1 MAEALRAST
10 LLSLLEPRGERLIV
24 LGEIDDDSGAAPL
37 YASATVPEDPENLPG
52 ELRADVALVVLAAG
66 DPPPSALLA
75 RLRDVHVA
83 QIVLAADAGVS
94 QADMLAMGFEK
105 VQSPSLDGLVYVW
118 DAALADKPRE
128 WNNARDWA
136 NPENFDRYRW

>member
-1 MAEALRAST
+1 MAVKPRTSA

-24 LGEIDDDSGAAPL
+24 LGELDNDRSQAPL
-37 YASATVPEDPENLPG
+37 FASSVVPENPDSLPA
-52 ELRADVALVVLAAG
+52 ELRADVALVVLADG
-66 DPPPSALLA
+66 DPLPRALLA

-83 QIVLAADAGVS
+83 QIVLTADRGLAPG
-94 QADMLAMGFEK
+94 DMLAMGFEK
-105 VQSPSLDGLVYVW
+105 AQSPSEDGLVYVW

>member
-1 MAEALRAST
+1 MAAAPKSSA
-10 LLSLLEPRGERLIV
+10 LLSLLEPRGERLVV
-24 LGEIDDDSGAAPL
+24 LGELDDDSGHKTL
-37 YASATVPEDPENLPG
+37 FASPAVPEDPDSLPAG
-52 ELRADVALVVLAAG
+52 LRADVALVVLADG
-66 DPPPSALLA
+66 EPLPQALLA

-83 QIVLAADAGVS
+83 QIVLTAQHGLS
-94 QADMLAMGFEK
+94 PGDMLAMGFEK
-105 VQSPSLDGLVYVW
+105 AQSPSVDGLVYVW